1 MTTRLSPTSPKPVIG
16 ILGGVGAGKSTVAR
30 EFAALGCRLID
41 ADAIG
46 HELLRQENVRGQ
58 VLARWGQAVADDDG
72 QVDRKALAS
81 VVFADPGEL
90 AALNAILHPAI
101 RRAMAEQIAQALAD
115 PAAAGAVVDAAVLLE
130 AGWDD
135 LCTDLVF
142 VAVGDSQRAQRVA
155 DQRGWERA
163 EWQRREKSQISL
175 DKKAERCNYVIDN
188 RSSGPRLREQVRRI
202 FHRIDVR
209 KR

>member
-1 MTTRLSPTSPKPVIG
+1 MATRSSPTNTKPVIG

-30 EFAALGCRLID
+30 EFVAQGCRLVD

-46 HELLRQENVRGQ
+46 HELLRREDIRRQ
-58 VLARWGQAVADDDG
+58 VLARWGQAVATADG
-72 QVDRKALAS
+72 EVDRKALAA
-81 VVFADPGEL
+81 VVFADPAEL
-90 AALNAILHPAI
+90 AALNAALHPSI
-101 RRAMAEQIAQALAD
+101 RREMEQQIAQAQAD

-142 VAVGDSQRAQRVA
+142 VAVSDRERAERVLA
-155 DQRGWERA
+155 QRGWDGT

-175 DKKAERCNYVIDN
+175 DKKADRCNYVMDN
-188 RSSGPRLREQVRRI
+188 RSSGPRLREQVRQI
-202 FHRIDVR
+202 FHRISVR
-209 KR
+209 QR